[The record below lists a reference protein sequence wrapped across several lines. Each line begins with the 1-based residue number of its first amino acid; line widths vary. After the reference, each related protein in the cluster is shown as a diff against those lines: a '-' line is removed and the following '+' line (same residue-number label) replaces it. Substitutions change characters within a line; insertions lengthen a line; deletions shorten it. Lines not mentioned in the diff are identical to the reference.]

1 MKQILAL
8 ALIFMVASASA
19 QISTDPDTTVIVEPG
34 ASASIPF
41 TYTGSCQG
49 AVGETLTDILLGGG
63 EVDVTITGSGGDG
76 LTFTDAVVTLDYT
89 SCVTGPATNPSATGS
104 MTVTADQWASGRIP
118 QDVTLT
124 DGDATATASV
134 MTNYTVIY
142 ALTTDATFPMETNDG
157 KGMFNVTLTVTAN
170 APTMIMFFTEDAACG
185 SVTGM
190 KDIYNINAGDF
201 VNGEPTTITSQVTY
215 ENTCGEESDSH
226 SFNTVAH
233 NPEMSTDLFPFQSF
247 AWTFTNADGH
257 GGDHDDEK
265 DTPGFGLVA
274 LLGAIAVAF
283 VARRK

>member
-1 MKQILAL
+1 MKRILAL

-19 QISTDPDTTVIVEPG
+19 QISTDPDTTIVVEPG
-34 ASASIPF
+34 ASTSIPF
-41 TYTGSCQG
+41 TYTGSCQNVLG
-49 AVGETLTDILLGGG
+49 TSLPDILLGGG
-63 EVDVTITGSGGDG
+63 EVSVTITGSGGEG
-76 LTFTDAVVTLDYT
+76 LSFADTVITLDYT
-89 SCVTGPATNPSATGS
+89 SCITGLAEDPAASGN
-104 MTVTADQWASGRIP
+104 MTVTADAWATGRIP
-118 QDVTLT
+118 QDVTLS
-124 DGDATATASV
+124 GGEATATATV
-134 MTNYTVIY
+134 MTNYTAIY
-142 ALTTDATFPMETNDG
+142 TLTTDATFPMETHEG

-170 APTMIMFFTEDAACG
+170 APTMIMFFSEDAACG

-215 ENTCGEESDSH
+215 ENTCGEEEDIH

-247 AWTFTNADGH
+247 DWTFMNADGH
-257 GGDHDDEK
+257 GGEHGDEK